1 MTPQTDIKNFEGQ
14 QIRTAWDAD
23 EGKLYFSVVDIV
35 QVLTEQPDYQI
46 ARNYWKVLKNRLSKS
61 EDQLVTN
68 CNQLKL
74 LAADGKMRLTDVA
87 DTEQMLEI
95 ILSIPSQKVEKLKSW
110 LESFQQNSDIDTGE
124 IIMYQPDETIK
135 LSVRLDNETVWLTQQ
150 QMAELFETTRNNI
163 TLHIDNIFKEHELES
178 NSVSK
183 ESLLTAADGKKYQ
196 TKFYNLDVI
205 ISVGYRVKSVR
216 GTKFR
221 QWANKVLKD
230 YLLKG
235 YAADSRYYALE
246 QRVSEQGKQISELQ
260 NKVDFFVRTSLPP
273 VEGVFFQ
280 GQIFD
285 AYAKFQSFIMQA
297 QKEIVLID
305 NYVDVTVLERLSVRN
320 SGVSTTIY
328 TSKKAKLTAQDIQ
341 NFNAQYPPLTVI
353 YTEKMHDRFLIIDR
367 QTIYHIGASLK
378 DLGKKCFAFNL
389 LDSSFI
395 SDILAKI

>member
-1 MTPQTDIKNFEGQ
+1 MTPLTDIKYFEGQ
-14 QIRTAWDAD
+14 QIRTVWDAD
-23 EGKLYFSVVDIV
+23 EDRLYFSIIDVV
-35 QVLTEQPDYQI
+35 QVLTEQPDYQL
-46 ARNYWKVLKNRLSKS
+46 ARNYWKVLKNRLSKNEGQS
-61 EDQLVTN
+61 VTN
-68 CNQLKL
+68 CNRLKL

-87 DTEQMLEI
+87 DSNQMLEI
-95 ILSIPSQKVEKLKSW
+95 IQSIPSPKVEKLKSW
-110 LESFQQNSDIDTGE
+110 FESFERTSDIDSGE

-150 QMAELFETTRNNI
+150 QMAELFETSRNNV

-196 TKFYNLDVI
+196 TKLYNLDVI
-205 ISVGYRVKSVR
+205 ISVGYRVKSLR
-216 GTKFR
+216 GTQFR
-221 QWANKVLKD
+221 QWANRVLKE

-235 YAADSRYYALE
+235 YSVNQRLDRLE
-246 QRVSEQGKQISELQ
+246 QRM
-260 NKVDFFVRTSLPP
+260 NKAENKIDFFVRTSLPP

-285 AYAKFQSFIMQA
+285 AYAKFQSFVTQS
-297 QKEIVLID
+297 QKEIILID

-320 SGVSTTIY
+320 SGVAITIY
-328 TSKKAKLTAQDIQ
+328 TSQKAKLTTQDIQ
-341 NFNAQYPPLTVI
+341 NFNAQYPPLTVV
-353 YTEKMHDRFLIIDR
+353 YTEKMHDRFLIIDH

-395 SDILAKI
+395 PDILAKT

>member
-35 QVLTEQPDYQI
+35 QVLTDSANATDYFKKLRKREPEL
-46 ARNYWKVLKNRLSKS
+46 AAFVG
-61 EDQLVTN
+61 TN
-68 CNQLKL
+68 CPHVEMVSDSGKRRKT
-74 LAADGKMRLTDVA
+74 LAGDADVILH
-87 DTEQMLEI
+87 I

-353 YTEKMHDRFLIIDR
+353 YTEKMHDRFLIIDN
-367 QTIYHIGASLK
+367 QTLYHIGASLK

-395 SDILAKI
+395 PDILAKV

>member
-1 MTPQTDIKNFEGQ
+1 MTPLTDIKYFEGQ
-14 QIRTAWDAD
+14 QIRTVWDAD
-23 EGKLYFSVVDIV
+23 EDRLYFSIIDVV
-35 QVLTEQPDYQI
+35 QVLTEQPDYQL
-46 ARNYWKVLKNRLSKS
+46 ARNYWKVLKNRLSKNEGQS
-61 EDQLVTN
+61 VTN
-68 CNQLKL
+68 CNRLKL

-87 DTEQMLEI
+87 DSNQMLEI
-95 ILSIPSQKVEKLKSW
+95 IQSIPSPKVEKLKSW
-110 LESFQQNSDIDTGE
+110 FESFERTSDIDSGE

-150 QMAELFETTRNNI
+150 QMAELFETSRNNV

-196 TKFYNLDVI
+196 TKLYNLDVI
-205 ISVGYRVKSVR
+205 ISVGYRVKSLR
-216 GTKFR
+216 GTQVR
-221 QWANKVLKD
+221 QWANRVLKE

-235 YAADSRYYALE
+235 YSVNQRLDRLE
-246 QRVSEQGKQISELQ
+246 QRM
-260 NKVDFFVRTSLPP
+260 NKAENKIDFFVRTSLPP

-285 AYAKFQSFIMQA
+285 AYAKFQSFVTQS
-297 QKEIVLID
+297 QKEIILID

-320 SGVSTTIY
+320 SGVAITIY
-328 TSKKAKLTAQDIQ
+328 TSQKAKLTTQDIQ
-341 NFNAQYPPLTVI
+341 NFNAQYPPLTVV
-353 YTEKMHDRFLIIDR
+353 YTEKMHDRFLIIDH

-395 SDILAKI
+395 PDILAKT